1 MVQRYAVGI
10 KLLTKSTCSLG
21 SSGLQPQAYHDTSPS
36 FFLKKNKIEWLKTE
50 LESSE
55 SPTISTKALNAEHF
69 EQKSQLFQ
77 KRLMSKPERGR
88 EKNIFLLSPTIIWC
102 SQAWSFKQPSDF
114 DNRPALVILSVNW
127 LRLVKCCAQRLGVAR
142 CCNRGLWLAV

>member
-1 MVQRYAVGI
+1 MFFRVKWLTTTGI
-10 KLLTKSTCSLG
+10 PWHLSL
-21 SSGLQPQAYHDTSPS
+21 

-55 SPTISTKALNAEHF
+55 SPTISTKALNAERF

-77 KRLMSKPERGR
+77 KRLMSKPEKGR

-102 SQAWSFKQPSDF
+102 SQE
-114 DNRPALVILSVNW
+114 
-127 LRLVKCCAQRLGVAR
+127 
-142 CCNRGLWLAV
+142 